1 MEMNSVINK
10 KVAGVFEY
18 VDSIKGALES
28 KIDSFRSI
36 DSNVL
41 KIRTE
46 VN

>member
-1 MEMNSVINK
+1 MVNK
-10 KVAGVFEY
+10 KMQGVYELIE
-18 VDSIKGALES
+18 SHKTMLES

-46 VN
+46 VNSLT